1 MSPIPLEENLDWWW
15 YKAKT
20 NLLKFI
26 IENKR
31 QTIDRSFN
39 KILEIGPGLGKNL
52 KYLSSLGVVDI
63 LKTEPEFIK
72 YIELN
77 RENYINKI
85 YNNIDKIEEKYDFIV
100 MLDVLEHIE
109 NSQEFM
115 LSVNQI
121 LKRSGE
127 VILGVPAYS
136 QLWSSHDEK
145 LDHYRRYN
153 WKKIYSDCNSFDI
166 AERYGFNYLLLP
178 IRYLQIL
185 LNKTSTTNE
194 GGNLTNNILY
204 SVSIF
209 ESTLRKIGINP
220 KFGISLYAKL
230 KKKKT

>member
-26 IENKR
+26 VENKR

-39 KILEIGPGLGKNL
+39 KILEIGPGLGNNL

-63 LKTEPEFIK
+63 LETEPEFIK

-77 RENYINKI
+77 RKNYINKI
-85 YNNIDKIEEKYDFIV
+85 YNNIEKIQDKYDFIV

-121 LKRSGE
+121 LKSSGE

-136 QLWSSHDEK
+136 QLWSSHDVK

-153 WKKIYSDCNSFDI
+153 WKMIYSDCNSFDI

-209 ESTLRKIGINP
+209 ESALRKIGINP

>member
-1 MSPIPLEENLDWWW
+1 MCPIPLEKNIDWWW
-15 YKAKT
+15 YKAKS
-20 NLLKFI
+20 NLLKYI

-31 QTIDRSFN
+31 ENIDRN
-39 KILEIGPGLGKNL
+39 KTKILEIGPGLGNNL
-52 KYLSSLGVVDI
+52 KYLNTLGDVDI
-63 LKTEPEFIK
+63 LETEQEFIK

-77 RENYINKI
+77 TKNYINKI
-85 YNNIDKIEEKYDFIV
+85 YNNIDKIEEKYDLIV

-109 NSQEFM
+109 NSEEFM
-115 LSVNQI
+115 SNVNQI
-121 LKRSGE
+121 LKSSGV

-136 QLWSSHDEK
+136 RLWSSHDEI
-145 LDHYRRYN
+145 LHHFRRYN
-153 WKKIYSDCNSFDI
+153 WKKIYSDCTSFDI
-166 AERYGFNYLLLP
+166 VERYGFNYLLLP

-209 ESTLRKIGINP
+209 ESALRKIGINP

>member
-39 KILEIGPGLGKNL
+39 KILEIGPGLGNNL

-63 LKTEPEFIK
+63 LETEPEFIK

-85 YNNIDKIEEKYDFIV
+85 YNNIDKIQDKYDFIV

-121 LKRSGE
+121 LKS
-127 VILGVPAYS
+127 
-136 QLWSSHDEK
+136 
-145 LDHYRRYN
+145 
-153 WKKIYSDCNSFDI
+153 
-166 AERYGFNYLLLP
+166 
-178 IRYLQIL
+178 
-185 LNKTSTTNE
+185 
-194 GGNLTNNILY
+194 
-204 SVSIF
+204 
-209 ESTLRKIGINP
+209 
-220 KFGISLYAKL
+220 
-230 KKKKT
+230 

>member
-39 KILEIGPGLGKNL
+39 KILEIGPGLGNNL

-63 LKTEPEFIK
+63 LETEPEFIK

-85 YNNIDKIEEKYDFIV
+85 YNNIDKIEDKYDFIV

-127 VILGVPAYS
+127 VIFGVPAYS

-230 KKKKT
+230 KKKKI

>member
-1 MSPIPLEENLDWWW
+1 M
-15 YKAKT
+15 
-20 NLLKFI
+20 
-26 IENKR
+26 
-31 QTIDRSFN
+31 
-39 KILEIGPGLGKNL
+39 
-52 KYLSSLGVVDI
+52 
-63 LKTEPEFIK
+63 
-72 YIELN
+72 N

-100 MLDVLEHIE
+100 MLDVLEHIQ

-121 LKRSGE
+121 LKSSGE
-127 VILGVPAYS
+127 VILVF
-136 QLWSSHDEK
+136 QLWSSW
-145 LDHYRRYN
+145 
-153 WKKIYSDCNSFDI
+153 WKTWSLQKIQLEKIYSDCNSFDI

-230 KKKKT
+230 KKKKTWNEFYNR

>member
-26 IENKR
+26 VENKR

-39 KILEIGPGLGKNL
+39 KILEIGPGLGNNL

-63 LKTEPEFIK
+63 LETEPEFIK
-72 YIELN
+72 YIGLN
-77 RENYINKI
+77 RKNYINKI
-85 YNNIDKIEEKYDFIV
+85 YNNIDKIQDKYDFIV

-121 LKRSGE
+121 LKSSGE

-136 QLWSSHDEK
+136 QLWSSHDVK

-153 WKKIYSDCNSFDI
+153 WKMIYSDCNSFDI

-209 ESTLRKIGINP
+209 ESALRKIGINP

>member
-39 KILEIGPGLGKNL
+39 KILEIGPGLGNNL

-63 LKTEPEFIK
+63 LETEPEFIK

-77 RENYINKI
+77 RKNYINKI
-85 YNNIDKIEEKYDFIV
+85 YNNIDKIQDKYDFIV

-121 LKRSGE
+121 LKSSGE

-136 QLWSSHDEK
+136 QLWSSHDVK

-153 WKKIYSDCNSFDI
+153 WKMIYSDCNSFDI

-209 ESTLRKIGINP
+209 ESALRKIGINP